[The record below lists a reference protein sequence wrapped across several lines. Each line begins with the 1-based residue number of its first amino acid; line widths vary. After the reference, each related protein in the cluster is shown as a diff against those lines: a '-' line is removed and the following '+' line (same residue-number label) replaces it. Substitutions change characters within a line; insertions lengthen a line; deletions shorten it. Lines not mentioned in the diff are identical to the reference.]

1 MLRTLANCWSIP
13 ELRARLLA
21 TVTLIFVARVGA
33 NIPLPGVDPRDILAH
48 YQANANSASG
58 GVIAMYNMFTGGALL
73 KGAIFSLGI
82 MPYISA
88 SIILQLMTAV
98 VPSLARLQ
106 QEGDVGRQKIAQY
119 ARYLTILI
127 ALVQS
132 SLLLG
137 AFCNPQSVGSALG
150 LGDTFRGT
158 IVVMENKA
166 LFVSL
171 GVALLTAGSVVMLWL
186 GEQITQRGVGN
197 GTSILI
203 TIGILA
209 DLPGAF
215 QAFMATAFGSQVG
228 SGAIANGPE
237 KAVGMV
243 LLFLAVTAAMVA
255 LNQAVRKIPVQYA
268 QRMVGRKVYGGQSTY
283 LPLKVNYAG
292 VMPVIFAGAILAFP
306 QMVLNPLAANF
317 PTVAFLADWGSALGQ
332 PTLVHYVVLSLL
344 IFGFSYFWISIMFKP
359 VQIADDLKKNN
370 GYVVGVRPGEPTAQF
385 LDFVMTRL
393 TLAGSLFLLLIALTP
408 DLLMFQLGFP
418 GRLASFLGGTGG
430 LITVGVAL
438 DTMRQVETYLLQ
450 SHYDGFL
457 RKGRVG
463 GVATP
468 VPPRRA
474 PSGES
479 AEGLGSLGT
488 ACLVLFLL
496 GIAAWVWGH
505 WADLAR

>member
-1 MLRTLANCWSIP
+1 
-13 ELRARLLA
+13 
-21 TVTLIFVARVGA
+21 
-33 NIPLPGVDPRDILAH
+33 
-48 YQANANSASG
+48 
-58 GVIAMYNMFTGGALL
+58 
-73 KGAIFSLGI
+73 
-82 MPYISA
+82 
-88 SIILQLMTAV
+88 
-98 VPSLARLQ
+98 
-106 QEGDVGRQKIAQY
+106 
-119 ARYLTILI
+119 
-127 ALVQS
+127 
-132 SLLLG
+132 
-137 AFCNPQSVGSALG
+137 
-150 LGDTFRGT
+150 
-158 IVVMENKA
+158 
-166 LFVSL
+166 
-171 GVALLTAGSVVMLWL
+171 
-186 GEQITQRGVGN
+186 
-197 GTSILI
+197 
-203 TIGILA
+203 
-209 DLPGAF
+209 
-215 QAFMATAFGSQVG
+215 
-228 SGAIANGPE
+228 
-237 KAVGMV
+237 
-243 LLFLAVTAAMVA
+243 MVA
-255 LNQAVRKIPVQYA
+255 LNQAVRKVPVQYA

-317 PTVAFLADWGSALGQ
+317 PTVAFLADWGNALGQ
-332 PTLVHYVVLSLL
+332 PTLVHYLVLSLL

-408 DLLMFQLGFP
+408 DILMFQLGFP

-457 RKGRVG
+457 KKGRVG

-468 VPPRRA
+468 VPPRRV

-479 AEGLGSLGT
+479 GEGLGSLGT
-488 ACLVLFLL
+488 ACLAIFLL

>member
-1 MLRTLANCWSIP
+1 MLATLANCWRIP
-13 ELRARLLA
+13 ELRARILA
-21 TVTLIFVARVGA
+21 TVTLVFIARIGA
-33 NIPLPGVDPRDILAH
+33 NIPLPGVDPRDILEY
-48 YQANANSASG
+48 YQQMADKTSG
-58 GVIAMYNMFTGGALL
+58 GVVAMYNMFTGGALL

-106 QEGDVGRQKIAQY
+106 QEGELGRQKIAQY
-119 ARYLTILI
+119 TRYLTILI

-132 SLLLG
+132 ALLLG

-150 LGDTFRGT
+150 LGSDFRGV
-158 IVVMENKA
+158 IVVMENQA
-166 LFVSL
+166 LFVAL
-171 GVALLTAGSVVMLWL
+171 GVALLTSGSVIMLWL
-186 GEQITQRGVGN
+186 GEQITQRGIGN

-215 QAFMATAFGSQVG
+215 RSFVTLAFGGAVG
-228 SGAIANGPE
+228 SGATQHGPE
-237 KAVGMV
+237 KAVGM
-243 LLFLAVTAAMVA
+243 LILFLLVTAAMVS

-292 VMPVIFAGAILAFP
+292 VMPVIFAGAIISFP
-306 QMVLNPLAANF
+306 PMLLRPLASNF
-317 PTVAFLADWGSALGQ
+317 PTVGFLADWADVIQYPTVLHYALLSA
-332 PTLVHYVVLSLL
+332 L
-344 IFGFSYFWISIMFKP
+344 IFGFSYFWISIMFRP

-370 GYVVGVRPGEPTAQF
+370 GYVVGVRPGEPTAMF

-393 TLAGSLFLLLIALTP
+393 TLAGSLFLLIIALMP
-408 DLLMFQLGFP
+408 DLFMYKLEFP
-418 GRLASFLGGTGG
+418 ARLASFLGGTGG
-430 LITVGVAL
+430 LITVGVML
-438 DTMRQVETYLLQ
+438 DTMRQVETFLLQ

-468 VPPRRA
+468 APRR
-474 PSGES
+474 PSSPDAAGP
-479 AEGLGSLGT
+479 GSLGT

-496 GIAAWVWGH
+496 GLVAWVAGH
-505 WADLAR
+505 WGELLG

>member
-1 MLRTLANCWSIP
+1 MLATLANCWRIP
-13 ELRARLLA
+13 ELRARILA
-21 TVTLIFVARVGA
+21 TITLIFIARIGA
-33 NIPLPGVDPRDILAH
+33 NIPLPGVDPRDILQY
-48 YQANANSASG
+48 YQQMADKTSG

-106 QEGDVGRQKIAQY
+106 QEGDIGRQKIAQY

-150 LGDTFRGT
+150 LGNDFRGV
-158 IVVMENKA
+158 IVVMENQA
-166 LFVSL
+166 LFVAL
-171 GVALLTAGSVVMLWL
+171 GVALLTSGSVIMLWL
-186 GEQITQRGVGN
+186 GEQVTQRGIGN

-203 TIGILA
+203 TIGILS
-209 DLPGAF
+209 DLPGALRSF
-215 QAFMATAFGSQVG
+215 VAIAFGSGSVG
-228 SGAIANGPE
+228 SGASQHGLE
-237 KAVGMV
+237 KAVGMAI
-243 LLFLAVTAAMVA
+243 LFLIVTAAMVA

-292 VMPVIFAGAILAFP
+292 VMPVIFAGAIISFP
-306 QMVLNPLAANF
+306 PMMLRPLASNF
-317 PTVAFLADWGSALGQ
+317 PTVSFLADWADVIQFPTVLHYALLSA
-332 PTLVHYVVLSLL
+332 L
-344 IFGFSYFWISIMFKP
+344 IFGFSYFWISIMFRP

-393 TLAGSLFLLLIALTP
+393 TLAGSLFLLAIALMP
-408 DLLMFQLGFP
+408 DLFMYQLDFP
-418 GRLASFLGGTGG
+418 ARLASFLGGTGG

-438 DTMRQVETYLLQ
+438 DTMRQVETFLLQ

-463 GVATP
+463 GVAAP
-468 VPPRRA
+468 VPARRPTSPDA
-474 PSGES
+474 TGPG
-479 AEGLGSLGT
+479 ALGT
-488 ACLVLFLL
+488 FCLLLFLL
-496 GIAAWVWGH
+496 GMIAWAAGH
-505 WADLAR
+505 WSELVG

>member
-1 MLRTLANCWSIP
+1 MLQTLANCWRIP

-33 NIPLPGVDPRDILAH
+33 NIPLPGVDPTDILAH
-48 YQANANSASG
+48 YQSFADKTSG

-73 KGAIFSLGI
+73 KGAIFSLGV

-132 SLLLG
+132 SLLLS

-150 LGDTFRGT
+150 LGESFRGT
-158 IVVMENKA
+158 IVVMENKV
-166 LFVSL
+166 LFVAL
-171 GVALLTAGSVVMLWL
+171 GVALLTSGSVIMLWL

-215 QAFMATAFGSQVG
+215 QAFMVTAFGAQVG
-228 SGAIANGPE
+228 SGADIHGPE
-237 KAVGMV
+237 KAVGMI
-243 LLFLAVTAAMVA
+243 LLFVVVTAAMVA
-255 LNQAVRKIPVQYA
+255 LNQAVRKIAVQYA

-306 QMVLNPLAANF
+306 PMVFNPLAANF
-317 PTVAFLADWGSALGQ
+317 PTVSFLADLAFALSQ
-332 PTLVHYVVLSLL
+332 PTFLHYAVLSAL

-370 GYVVGVRPGEPTAQF
+370 GYVVGVRPGAPTAQF

-393 TLAGSLFLLLIALTP
+393 TIAGSLFLLLIALMP
-408 DLLMFQLGFP
+408 DIFMFQLGFP

-468 VPPRRA
+468 VPPRRIPTGDEA
-474 PSGES
+474 H
-479 AEGLGSLGT
+479 GLGSLT
-488 ACLVLFLL
+488 TVCFFFFLL
-496 GIAAWVWGH
+496 GIIAWFHGH
-505 WADLAR
+505 WSDLAR